1 MDIDNKTADIL
12 EEYVN
17 CGEKYISDRCKDM
30 LFELEPVCR
39 ETGIFKTA
47 GRDFQEAPEFLK
59 CKTSLEL
66 FRHMFLKIVF
76 APTWLHAAGTPRLM
90 IPLICERLRQEDGKE
105 VMT

>member
-12 EEYVN
+12 EEYVS

-39 ETGIFKTA
+39 ETSIFKKA

-66 FRHMFLKIVF
+66 FRHMCVKIAN

-90 IPLICERLRQEDGKE
+90 IPLICEKLRQEEKE
-105 VMT
+105 QL

>member
-1 MDIDNKTADIL
+1 MDIDNKITDIL
-12 EEYVN
+12 EEYVS
-17 CGEKYISDRCKDM
+17 CGDKYISDRCKDM

-39 ETGIFKTA
+39 ETSIFKNA

-66 FRHMFLKIVF
+66 FRHMCLKIAN

-90 IPLICERLRQEDGKE
+90 IPLICERLRQEEKE
-105 VMT
+105 QL